1 MGLILRRLLGSLLL
15 PLLLLALLLLAA
27 NTWPGRRLVA
37 WGLTTSSG
45 GQLVIEGLGGTLP
58 FAPRAQRIELGDA
71 TGAWLRIEDTA
82 LAIDAR
88 RLLHGE
94 LAIESLEARS
104 VVIERVPARD
114 QDNSGPIALPL
125 PVLLR
130 HVAVEEL
137 SVERVLPGAPR
148 LNISGDAGL
157 DAPGEAHLRL
167 LVSAPGRDDQYRLEG
182 GVGGGRY
189 RLVVALREEP
199 GGLSSALAQSS
210 GLPPRVGLGTW
221 TLRAGLEGPPEA
233 ITVAAMLDAGPLR
246 AAADGLVDL
255 QTRSAAHLRLSAGL
269 DAMAPGSGA
278 IPALAWRRIGIG
290 AELEGPLS
298 SPQGSA
304 RLEADGLSYGAMALE
319 HLLANAAGD
328 ARRLRLGAELRGPRA
343 PLELPELGIAA
354 PLQIAAELRPEG
366 PGLPFEIGISHP
378 LIDLAGAGT
387 LSDRTGY
394 GTLSLSSLGPLAPW
408 IGRNLAGSAD
418 LDFRGSAG
426 DRPRLE
432 ASGDLWLTQA
442 PGPLAEL
449 FGPAARLALSARRD
463 GGAWQIQ
470 SARLEADRIEA
481 AAQGQIGSDRLD
493 LGWSLE
499 LADLTAFGPGWSG
512 RIDARGGISGP
523 LRAPDLV
530 ADLAASAGP
539 DRIAGRLSASLAEP
553 RAALELTGTWAAQPV
568 AVDLAAG
575 RSPEGDVGL
584 SLGDSH
590 WASLAAA
597 GGLTLEA
604 GAALPRGELRLSAGN
619 LADVGPL
626 LVTLWPAGPAGAG
639 ARSGAGVVG
648 GRLDARL
655 TLSDSGSLS
664 VAAEGEGLAL
674 PGAIGIRAIT
684 LDALVSDP
692 LTGADTDAIVQLS
705 GLSLERISGDLA
717 LGARGPAAALELTAE
732 TALATPAGP
741 LKLDAGGRLDVPARR
756 LELRRLKGQVGGE
769 GLRLLEP
776 AVLGLADG
784 LGVDRLR
791 LGLGVGTIE
800 VAGRLTPVLDLDAT
814 ATRLPLDLVQLV
826 APDLPLSG
834 MLGAQIRLIG
844 PLNAPAGSI
853 RARASALRLREG
865 AWRSLP
871 PARFEVSATLRPTA
885 TEIDARAE
893 IGSGASLNVRGRVDG
908 TLLAPTALAL
918 RTDGLLDLALLDP
931 LLTGRGSQARGQARL
946 DAAVSGTPTAPRM
959 DGRLTLADGSL
970 WDRTLG
976 LALNDIDGTLR
987 LAGDTVRVERLTA
1000 RAGRGALALEGSIGA
1015 LAPGLPV
1022 DLRLVARDAQPLQLD
1037 LLDVAGDAEIRLQ
1050 GRAAETLGATGSLRL
1065 SRVEIRLP
1073 ERLPATVATLEVSE
1087 RGRRD
1092 HPRRAQATA
1101 RTPLLGPDLRIDLT
1115 VSAPRA
1121 VFVRGRGIDAEL
1133 GGEVRLRGTLG
1144 EPLVSGGFNL
1154 LRGEYELVGQALRFS
1169 RGRLGFDGAA
1179 GLDPTL
1185 DLEAR
1190 VTAAGS
1196 TAVLA
1201 VLGSASAPRIVLR
1214 GEPELPEDEVLS
1226 RLLFGVAGGRLSG
1239 LQAVRLGM
1247 AAAALAGIEA
1257 GGEGLRVLDEARSG
1271 LGLERLTIGTDQRGA
1286 MTIEAG
1292 RQIRERVYLGARQ
1305 GTRAGETQGV
1315 LRIEVSPRVRL
1326 EADVGASGG
1335 TRGGGAFEKEY

>member
-1 MGLILRRLLGSLLL
+1 MGLILHRLLGSLLL
-15 PLLLLALLLLAA
+15 PLLLLALVLLAA
-27 NTWPGRRLVA
+27 NTGPGRRLVA
-37 WGLTTSSG
+37 WGLSTASD
-45 GQLVIEGLGGTLP
+45 GQWVIRDLGGTLP
-58 FAPRAQRIELGDA
+58 FAPRAQRIELRDA
-71 TGAWLRIEDTA
+71 TGAWLRIEDAA

-94 LAIESLEARS
+94 LAIKSLDARS
-104 VVIERVPARD
+104 VLIERLPARN
-114 QDNSGPIALPL
+114 QDDSGPIALPV

-130 HVAVEEL
+130 HVAVEDL

-148 LNISGDAGL
+148 LRISGDAGL
-157 DAPGEAHLRL
+157 DAPAEAHLRL

-182 GVGGGRY
+182 GIRGGRY
-189 RLVVALREEP
+189 HLVVALREEA
-199 GGLSSALAQSS
+199 GGLSSALAQGS
-210 GLPPRVGLGTW
+210 GLPLQSGLGAW
-221 TLRAGLEGPPEA
+221 TFSAVLAGPTEA
-233 ITVAAMLDAGPLR
+233 ITVAAVLDAGPLS
-246 AAADGLVDL
+246 AAAEGLVDL
-255 QTRSAAHLRLSAGL
+255 QTGSAAHLRLAAGL
-269 DAMAPGSGA
+269 GAMAPGSGA

-290 AELEGPLS
+290 AELKGPLG
-298 SPQGSA
+298 SPQGWA

-319 HLLANAAGD
+319 HLLADAVGD
-328 ARRLRLGAELRGPRA
+328 ARRLRLGAELLGPRA
-343 PLELPELGIAA
+343 PLKLSGLGVAA
-354 PLQIAAELRPEG
+354 PIRVFAELRPEG
-366 PGLPFEIGISHP
+366 PGLPFKIGISHP

-387 LSDRTGY
+387 LGDRKGF
-394 GTLSLSSLGPLAPW
+394 GTLSLPSLGALAPLV
-408 IGRNLAGSAD
+408 GTRLAGSAD

-426 DRPRLE
+426 DQPRLE

-449 FGPAARLALSARRD
+449 LGPAARLALSARRE
-463 GGAWQIQ
+463 GGAWRIQ
-470 SARLEADRIEA
+470 SARLEAERMEA
-481 AAQGQIGSDRLD
+481 AAQGEIGSDRLN
-493 LGWSLE
+493 LGWSMDLT
-499 LADLTAFGPGWSG
+499 DLTAIGPGWSG

-530 ADLAASAGP
+530 ADLTASAGP
-539 DRIAGRLSASLAEP
+539 DRIGGRLSASLAEP
-553 RAALELTGTWAAQPV
+553 RAALELTGTWAGEPV

-575 RSPEGDVGL
+575 RSPAGAVEL

-590 WASLAAA
+590 WASVAAS
-597 GGLTLEA
+597 GGLTLSA
-604 GAALPRGELRLSAGN
+604 GAALPRGEVRLSAGN
-619 LADVGPL
+619 LADIGPL
-626 LVTLWPAGPAGAG
+626 LVTLWPTGPTGVGA
-639 ARSGAGVVG
+639 AG
-648 GRLDARL
+648 GRLNAHL

-664 VAAEGEGLAL
+664 ITAEGEELTL
-674 PGAIGIRAIT
+674 PGAIGVRAIA

-692 LTGADTDAIVQLS
+692 LTGADSDAIVQLS
-705 GLSLERISGDLA
+705 GLSLERVSGDLA

-741 LKLDAGGRLDVPARR
+741 LKLDAAGRLDLPARR
-756 LELRRLKGQVGGE
+756 LELRRLKGQVRGE

-784 LGVDRLR
+784 VGVDRLR
-791 LGLGVGTIE
+791 LGLGEGIIE
-800 VAGRLTPVLDLDAT
+800 IAGRLRPALDLDAT
-814 ATRLPLDLVQLV
+814 VTKLPLDLVQLV

-834 MLGAQIRLIG
+834 MLGAQIRLAG

-853 RARASALRLREG
+853 RAQASALRLTEG

-871 PARFEVSATLRPTA
+871 PARFEVAATLRPTA
-885 TEIDARAE
+885 IEIDAQAE
-893 IGSGASLNVRGRVDG
+893 IGPRASLDVRGRVDG
-908 TLLAPTALAL
+908 TLLVPAALAL
-918 RTDGLLDLALLDP
+918 RTDGRLDLALLDP
-931 LLTGRGSQARGQARL
+931 LLTARGAQARGQARL
-946 DAAVSGTPTAPRM
+946 DAAISGTPGAPRL
-959 DGRLTLADGSL
+959 DGRLTLAEGSF
-970 WDRTLG
+970 WDRSLG

-987 LAGDTVRVERLTA
+987 LAGDRARVERVTA
-1000 RAGRGALALEGSIGA
+1000 RAGRGTLALEGSIGA
-1015 LAPGLPV
+1015 LVPGLPV
-1022 DLRLVARDAQPLQLD
+1022 DLKLVAQDARPLQLD
-1037 LLDVAGDAEIRLQ
+1037 LVDAAGDAEIRLQ
-1050 GRAAETLGATGSLRL
+1050 GRAAEALSATGSLRL
-1065 SRVEIRLP
+1065 SRVEIRVP

-1101 RTPLLGPDLRIDLT
+1101 RTPVLGPDLGLDLT

-1133 GGEVRLRGTLG
+1133 GGEVRLRGTPR
-1144 EPLVSGGFNL
+1144 EPQLSGGFNL
-1154 LRGEYELVGQALRFS
+1154 LRGEYELVGQTLRFS

-1201 VLGSASAPRIVLR
+1201 VLGTASAPRIALR

-1239 LQAVRLGM
+1239 IQAVRLGM

-1257 GGEGLRVLDEARSG
+1257 GGQGLRALGEARSG
-1271 LGLERLTIGTDQRGA
+1271 LGLERLTIGTDQRGD
-1286 MTIEAG
+1286 MTVEAG

-1335 TRGGGAFEKEY
+1335 TRGGGAFETEY